1 MKRGFALLLIFL
13 LLFPALPAAAA
24 EGDPEVTAEAAVLME
39 KETGTVLF
47 EQNAHARLEPASV
60 TKIMT
65 ILLIAEAIESGV
77 MSRSDMVTVSASA
90 AEMGG
95 SQVYLEEGEQMTVDD
110 LLKATVVSSAN
121 DAAVALAEQLAGSES
136 AFVAQMNRRAAELG
150 MEDTTFVN
158 CTGLPAEEHLTSAW
172 DIALMSRALI
182 SHDFIKRYTTIWM
195 DSIRN
200 GAFGL
205 ANTNKLIRF
214 YDGATGLKTG
224 STDTALYCLSATA
237 EREGM
242 ELIAVVL
249 KAPTSSDRFE
259 TAKSLLN
266 FGFSNYTLLN
276 VESEAAPI
284 PVTLGTADAVLPT
297 PAEPPRVLVEKRQA
311 ADVTWEAET
320 AETLEAPVEAGTQ
333 VGQIRILLDG
343 VQLRAIPLVAP
354 EGVPRLTFGQIFAR
368 VAGLVLTGSV
378 CDPS

>member
-1 MKRGFALLLIFL
+1 MKRIFALLLIFL
-13 LLFPALPAAAA
+13 LLLPALPTAAA
-24 EGDPEVTAEAAVLME
+24 EGEPEVAAEAAVLME

-60 TKIMT
+60 TKVMT
-65 ILLIAEAIESGV
+65 ILLITEAIESGV
-77 MSRSDMVTVSASA
+77 MSRSDTVTVSAHA

-136 AFVAQMNRRAAELG
+136 AFVARMNQRAAELG
-150 MEDTTFVN
+150 MNDTTFVN

-182 SHDFIKRYTTIWM
+182 AHDFIKQYTTIWM
-195 DSIRN
+195 DSIRD

-259 TAKSLLN
+259 TAKSLLD
-266 FGFSNYTLLN
+266 FGFANYTLLN
-276 VESEAAPI
+276 VEGELSPI
-284 PVTLGTADAVLPT
+284 PVTLGTADTVTPV
-297 PAEPPRVLVEKRQA
+297 PAEPPRVLVEKLQA
-311 ADVTWEAET
+311 DGVTWETET
-320 AETLEAPVEAGTQ
+320 AEALEAPVEAGAR
-333 VGQIRILLDG
+333 VGRVRILLDG
-343 VQLRAIPLVAP
+343 AVLQTVPLVVP
-354 EGVPRLTFGQIFAR
+354 EGVPRLTFGQIFGR
-368 VAGLVLTGSV
+368 VAGLTLTGTAQA
-378 CDPS
+378 PS